1 METAPGNLAGHNEIR
16 QLAAARPMHE
26 SGPKTATQSDLSAL
40 EVHDLFERRYQQRVL
55 ADAVGSLSKADSDAL
70 LEQIDSLSRQ
80 LDSLIE
86 ATRKVREP
94 LSFDL
99 LLTRLMRLITE
110 AFDAD
115 RSSLFLI
122 DHESHELFSRVAQ
135 GELVEEIR
143 FPCGAGIAGSVFRS
157 AQPAI
162 IHDAYADAR
171 FNAEVDAATGYY
183 THNILCV
190 PLIDRS
196 GETIGVT
203 EVLNKRSGDFTN
215 ADCAL
220 LQAFT
225 THTASVIE
233 AARLSESAR
242 DSLREQARI
251 LEVTQ
256 AVSSELDIDEL
267 LRKIVGISSD
277 LLEAERTTLFLH
289 DAARGELWSRVAEGL
304 AEREIRI
311 PDDLGIAG
319 QVFTTRNAVNIPD
332 AYADSRFNPDVDRKT
347 GFRTRSILCV
357 PVINKHGVPIG
368 VMQVLNRR
376 GGPFRARDQR
386 RLEMLAA
393 QSAIALDN
401 ARLFRAVID
410 ERNYSE
416 NVLQSLS
423 DAVITLDNNFNVV
436 KLNEP
441 ASRLLRVHAHDIL
454 GAPAHKAFGPGNA
467 WLLEAVEKV
476 VSTHTPETV
485 LDTKL
490 QTREQDE
497 VAVNFTATPLADA
510 DGSTLGCTL
519 IVEDITEDKRVRAT
533 MARYMTAKV
542 ADQVLAERESVL
554 GGRSQLATIL
564 FSDIRGFT
572 AIAEDLGAQGTV
584 SLLNEYFTEMV
595 ELVFEHNG
603 ILDKYIG
610 DAIMAVFGTPFP
622 GEMDADNAVRVAI
635 RMQEVQALFNA
646 RRRAAGQPEFETR
659 IGIASGDV
667 VAGNIGSVRRMDYT
681 VIGDGVNTA
690 SRLESANKQLGTRIL
705 VSGSTRELL
714 TGEYRLRELDLIRVK
729 GRGAP
734 LPVYEVRG
742 FGAEA
747 TSHTEDALLTA
758 FARGLAS
765 YRERDWDTAIRH
777 FERALE
783 TDHADQPSWLF
794 RGRALHYRAEP
805 PPEHWDGVWSLLDK

>member
-1 METAPGNLAGHNEIR
+1 MRTAPGNLAGHNEIT

-26 SGPKTATQSDLSAL
+26 SGPKTATQSDLTAL

-55 ADAVGSLSKADSDAL
+55 ADAVGALSVADRDAL

-94 LSFDL
+94 LSFDV

-122 DHESHELFSRVAQ
+122 DHESHELFSRIAQ
-135 GELVEEIR
+135 GDLIEEIR

-157 AQPAI
+157 GQPAI

-171 FNAEVDAATGYY
+171 FNAEVDAATGYH

-196 GETIGVT
+196 GATIGVT
-203 EVLNKRSGDFTN
+203 EVLNKRSGDFTA

-242 DSLREQARI
+242 DSQREQARL

-267 LRKIVGISSD
+267 LRKIVGIASE
-277 LLEAERTTLFLH
+277 LLDAERTTLFLH

-304 AEREIRI
+304 SEREIRI
-311 PDDLGIAG
+311 PAELGIAG

-332 AYADSRFNPDVDRKT
+332 AYADARFNPAVDRQT

-423 DAVITLDNNFNVV
+423 DAVITLDNNYNVV

-441 ASRLLRVHAHDIL
+441 ASRLLRVHAQEIL
-454 GAPAHKAFGPGNA
+454 GAPAHKAFGTGND

-490 QTREQDE
+490 ATRDEDE

-510 DGSTLGCTL
+510 DGNTLGCTL

-622 GEMDADNAVRVAI
+622 GEMDADNAVQVAI
-635 RMQEVQALFNA
+635 RMQEVQAMFNA

-714 TGEYRLRELDLIRVK
+714 RDEYRLRELDLIRVK
-729 GRGAP
+729 GRSAP

-742 FGAEA
+742 FGAEP
-747 TSHTEDALLTA
+747 TSRAEDALLRA
-758 FARGLAS
+758 FAQGLAS
-765 YRERDWDTAIRH
+765 YRKRDWDAAIGH
-777 FERALE
+777 FERALD
-783 TDHADQPSWLF
+783 TDRTDQPSWLF